1 MISPLVGDLH
11 NGVAS
16 TLKRE
21 FRFVMQGRSALTCLV
36 SSSQHICY
44 AKVFPGIMKD
54 NDLKITTCDGVS
66 CPSPHLPE
74 QENYHGP
81 SQSLEKPGDLQADY
95 VGESGQ

>member
-1 MISPLVGDLH
+1 
-11 NGVAS
+11 
-16 TLKRE
+16 
-21 FRFVMQGRSALTCLV
+21 
-36 SSSQHICY
+36 
-44 AKVFPGIMKD
+44 MKD